1 MPNTSRAHSLHLSLC
16 SVLGEVELQ
25 HIVVFNLYKKQ
36 LFCYF
41 WKKKK
46 PTRHLG
52 SSCTRWRWGQGHGL
66 HLGPQGR
73 SDLG

>member
-1 MPNTSRAHSLHLSLC
+1 MPNMSRAHSLHLSLC

-52 SSCTRWRWGQGHGL
+52 SSCTCGVRVTVCVWVPRGD
-66 HLGPQGR
+66 P
-73 SDLG
+73 DLG